1 MARASKKTAKKKAAK
16 RVAKKSVKA
25 SAKKAKRGAT
35 SKRTAARKPAKRTVA
50 KRTVAKKTSAKKA
63 ARRKAARKTKAER
76 AHETLVANAK
86 HALDLKNAA
95 PKPFRP
101 ENQTTNRGMTPLP
114 NETIAPAGA
123 IEAEEAYAGR
133 ERAHRSG

>member
-16 RVAKKSVKA
+16 RVTKKSVKA
-25 SAKKAKRGAT
+25 SAKKAKRGAAP
-35 SKRTAARKPAKRTVA
+35 KRTVAKKPAKRTVA
-50 KRTVAKKTSAKKA
+50 KKTGAKKA
-63 ARRKAARKTKAER
+63 ARRKAPRKTKAER

-101 ENQTTNRGMTPLP
+101 ENRTTNPGMAPLP